1 MGPFHFSVELRL
13 PTTMFAKNCLLKMLR
28 HRFGKYLLLLY
39 CLIDLIFQLRVVKQP
54 IGDSAMHL
62 AARKKDHHLVKTM
75 IEAGGQIDT
84 QNNEGQ
90 TVLHV
95 ACMMGDEETVRVL
108 FMARANAGIPDR
120 EDRVPIH
127 LAAERGYSKYYEQ

>member
-1 MGPFHFSVELRL
+1 M
-13 PTTMFAKNCLLKMLR
+13 
-28 HRFGKYLLLLY
+28 
-39 CLIDLIFQLRVVKQP
+39 KQP

-108 FMARANAGIPDR
+108 FMARANACIPDH

-127 LAAERGYSKYYEQ
+127 LAAERGYSKYNEKLISQLS

>member
-1 MGPFHFSVELRL
+1 
-13 PTTMFAKNCLLKMLR
+13 
-28 HRFGKYLLLLY
+28 
-39 CLIDLIFQLRVVKQP
+39 
-54 IGDSAMHL
+54 MHL

-75 IEAGGQIDT
+75 IEAGGQVDG

-95 ACMMGDEETVRVL
+95 ACMMGDEEIVRVL
-108 FMARANAGIPDR
+108 FMARANAGIADH

-127 LAAERGYSKYYEQ
+127 LAAERGYSRFEILSFGN